1 MAQRRAK
8 AKPKSKAAKKAPAR
22 KASKTKAASKRKA
35 TKKTPAKRKAPAKP
49 RPPRRTKTPQLTP
62 REKEVIRLVSLGCSV
77 KEAAVILGLSSSTV
91 DNHKY
96 SAMHKLGTNKLALVT
111 RLAIKKRIT
120 KLNDRLTPQ
129 EKEASGRGADGWN

>member
-1 MAQRRAK
+1 MAKRHTKQNTAR
-8 AKPKSKAAKKAPAR
+8 AKKATPKR
-22 KASKTKAASKRKA
+22 SKASRSRQSPKKAKVTARLKKAAPSKSG
-35 TKKTPAKRKAPAKP
+35 TV
-49 RPPRRTKTPQLTP
+49 PRRKSQALSP

-77 KEAAVILGLSSSTV
+77 KEAAAILGISPSTV

-120 KLNDRLTPQ
+120 KLNDRLTPE
-129 EKEASGRGADGWN
+129 EKERSGRGEDGWN

>member
-1 MAQRRAK
+1 MVAK
-8 AKPKSKAAKKAPAR
+8 RGTKKKVTQVKKAAKKKAKQKAVPRTRKKATAKPA
-22 KASKTKAASKRKA
+22 AAKAASA
-35 TKKTPAKRKAPAKP
+35 QTGTS
-49 RPPRRTKTPQLTP
+49 PRRRVPALSP

-77 KEAAVILGLSSSTV
+77 KEAAAILGISPSTV

-120 KLNDRLTPQ
+120 KLNDRLTPE
-129 EKEASGRGADGWN
+129 EKERSGRDNDGWN